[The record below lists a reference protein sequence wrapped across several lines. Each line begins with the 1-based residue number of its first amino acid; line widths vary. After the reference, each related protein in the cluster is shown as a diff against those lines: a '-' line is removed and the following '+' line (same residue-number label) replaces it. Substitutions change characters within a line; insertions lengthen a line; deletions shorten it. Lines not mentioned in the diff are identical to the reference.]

1 MKWKPGSDEFGAWL
15 FDIQQEIERLK
26 VLLNYYSAAIPTP
39 LPKPTPPPTNS
50 EPQSVSERLAREDAQ
65 NELKAA
71 LLKRK

>member
-26 VLLNYYSAAIPTP
+26 RLIGYTTTHRKEVSLTEETP
-39 LPKPTPPPTNS
+39 LVIEETP
-50 EPQSVSERLAREDAQ
+50 SVSREDAQ
-65 NELKAA
+65 NALKAA